1 MKMAWRNPCRF
12 LCGKSNRKRIA
23 GKPGKPQKLLFT
35 HPGYKK
41 VRARLQKGAYL
52 SAGIMSHKIAY
63 RKRKK
68 TVFKRRLEIF
78 IKSYFGRRL

>member
-12 LCGKSNRKRIA
+12 FMQQKQSKANSE
-23 GKPGKPQKLLFT
+23 KPGKPE
-35 HPGYKK
+35 K
-41 VRARLQKGAYL
+41 VTFHTPWLQKSAYL

-68 TVFKRRLEIF
+68 AVFKRRLEIF

>member
-1 MKMAWRNPCRF
+1 MPFFFFC
-12 LCGKSNRKRIA
+12 KSNRKRIV
-23 GKPGKPQKLLFT
+23 KSPGNRKKLLFT

-63 RKRKK
+63 RKRKNADI
-68 TVFKRRLEIF
+68 RRSAVQEGDKKF
-78 IKSYFGRRL
+78 

>member
-1 MKMAWRNPCRF
+1 V
-12 LCGKSNRKRIA
+12 KSPGNRK
-23 GKPGKPQKLLFT
+23 KLLFT

-68 TVFKRRLEIF
+68 AVFKRRLEIF

>member
-1 MKMAWRNPCRF
+1 MPFFCAAKVIENEQWESPE
-12 LCGKSNRKRIA
+12 NR
-23 GKPGKPQKLLFT
+23 QKLLFT